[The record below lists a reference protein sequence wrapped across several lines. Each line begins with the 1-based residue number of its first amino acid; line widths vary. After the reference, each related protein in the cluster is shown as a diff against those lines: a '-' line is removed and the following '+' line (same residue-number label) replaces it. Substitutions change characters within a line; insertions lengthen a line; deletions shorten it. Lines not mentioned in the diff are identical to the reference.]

1 MHWPR
6 RAVCYVVQQIEKIID
21 MKNKLFHRAMF
32 PGIYGCVYKYN
43 TDIKPFL
50 TFISLEKGSR
60 DKDIRGEQ
68 TVDVTAGLEDTT
80 TKIEKGEEETQN
92 QSQTQYRPDAVE
104 EREPTNYDGML
115 QTLHKQTEL
124 KLAVYIVNFYI
135 ICFISSK

>member
-1 MHWPR
+1 
-6 RAVCYVVQQIEKIID
+6 
-21 MKNKLFHRAMF
+21 MF
-32 PGIYGCVYKYN
+32 PGFYGCVYKYN

-92 QSQTQYRPDAVE
+92 QSQTQCRPDAVE

-115 QTLHKQTEL
+115 QTLHEQTEL

-135 ICFISSK
+135 ICFIQNEEISQLLLYYNQKPDS